1 MRPAPVDDAPL
12 SDAARAALAR
22 NLEALRGRV
31 AAACARVGR
40 DPASVALVAVT
51 KYTGAHVARAL
62 VDLGQRDLGENR
74 ADRVEALAGALAPV
88 LAPVGPRWHMVG
100 HLQRNKARLVAGHLF
115 ALHSLDSLDLARKLD
130 ALRPAALPPLEVYVE
145 VRLGEGEGRSGLD
158 DAALPAFLAGLQ
170 GLSRL
175 RLAGLMGLPP
185 EGTPEEA
192 RPHFQRLRRLRDQH
206 LPGGG
211 LSMGMTNDLEVA
223 VEEGATVVRVGR
235 ALIEGLGSAG

>member
-22 NLEALRGRV
+22 NLAALRGRV

-74 ADRVEALAGALAPV
+74 ADRVEALAGALAD
-88 LAPVGPRWHMVG
+88 AAPRWHMVG

-145 VRLGEGEGRSGLD
+145 VRLGDGEGRSGLD
-158 DAALPAFLAGLQ
+158 EAALPAFLAGLE

-235 ALIEGLGSAG
+235 ALIEGLSSAG

>member
-1 MRPAPVDDAPL
+1 
-12 SDAARAALAR
+12 
-22 NLEALRGRV
+22 
-31 AAACARVGR
+31 
-40 DPASVALVAVT
+40 
-51 KYTGAHVARAL
+51 
-62 VDLGQRDLGENR
+62 
-74 ADRVEALAGALAPV
+74 
-88 LAPVGPRWHMVG
+88 MVG